1 MKIFPEKLNRRESH
15 KLLLSIIV
23 PRPIA
28 FISTVSKVGV
38 FNAAPFSFFCGISSS
53 PPLLA
58 VSISKR
64 RGEKK
69 DTLRNIEQTRDFAIN
84 IVTEEIAE
92 KMNEAS
98 GDYPPEISEFE
109 VVGLTPVS
117 SELIASPRIKESPVS
132 MECRLFDRIRIG
144 ETDNTLIIGE
154 VLLFHIEEAIFAEG
168 EVDARKLFPIGRLG
182 KDTYCRIRDIFKMI
196 RPDIGGRTK
205 R

>member
-1 MKIFPEKLNRRESH
+1 MKIVPEKLNKRESH

-28 FISTVSKVGV
+28 FISTVSENGI

-69 DTLRNIEQTRDFAIN
+69 DTLRNIEKMKDFAIN

-98 GDYPPEISEFE
+98 GDYPPGISEFE
-109 VVGLTPVS
+109 VVKLTPER

-132 MECRLFDRIRIG
+132 MECRLFDEIQIG
-144 ETDNTLIIGE
+144 KTENTLIIGE
-154 VLLFHIEEAIFAEG
+154 VLLFHIEEAIFADG
-168 EVDARKLFPIGRLG
+168 EVDVRKLLPVGRLG

-196 RPDIGGRTK
+196 RPDIRRRT
-205 R
+205 

>member
-1 MKIFPEKLNRRESH
+1 MKIVPEKLNKRESH

-28 FISTVSKVGV
+28 FISTVSENGI

-64 RGEKK
+64 GGEKK
-69 DTLRNIEQTRDFAIN
+69 DTLRNIEKMKDFAIN

-98 GDYPPEISEFE
+98 GDYPPGISEFE
-109 VVGLTPVS
+109 VVKLTPER

-132 MECRLFDRIRIG
+132 MECRLFDEIQIG
-144 ETDNTLIIGE
+144 KTENTLIIGE
-154 VLLFHIEEAIFAEG
+154 VLLFHIEEAIFADG
-168 EVDARKLFPIGRLG
+168 EVDVRKLLPVGRLG

-196 RPDIGGRTK
+196 RPDIRRRT
-205 R
+205 